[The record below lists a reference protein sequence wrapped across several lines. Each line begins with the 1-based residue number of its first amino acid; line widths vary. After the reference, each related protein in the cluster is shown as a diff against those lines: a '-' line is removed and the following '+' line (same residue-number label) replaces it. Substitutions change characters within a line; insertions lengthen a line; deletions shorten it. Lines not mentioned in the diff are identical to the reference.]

1 MSYFKREYKI
11 IRKKETYIDRID
23 TLQEQIDL
31 WVKLLPYTQD
41 KYPKS
46 KYYL

>member
-11 IRKKETYIDRID
+11 IRKKETDKDRID
-23 TLQEQIDL
+23 ILQEQIDL
-31 WVKLLPYTQD
+31 WVKLLPHIQD
-41 KYPKS
+41 NYSDS